1 MKYSIKKVLFN
12 LFDMYS
18 DFMNEHYTIDIER
31 LVILILLS
39 AGHQEQVDIIITS
52 RSDICYYTVRTVL
65 KMYVKINNPE

>member
-18 DFMNEHYTIDIER
+18 DFMKEHYTIDIER

-65 KMYVKINNPE
+65 KM